1 LEILDNP
8 IPTRIKVARQLAKI
22 SQKELGIRIGMD
34 INSASSRMNHYE
46 KGRHTPDIQTL
57 QRIAD
62 ELNVPL
68 AYLFCES
75 DVIAEINCL
84 IHRLSP
90 EEQKELLQSLN
101 IKERATK
108 K

>member
-1 LEILDNP
+1 LETLDNP
-8 IPTRIKVARQLAKI
+8 IPTRIKAARQKANI

-57 QRIAD
+57 KRMAD

-75 DVIAEINCL
+75 DVMAELNYI
-84 IHRLSP
+84 IHKLSI
-90 EEQKELLQSLN
+90 EEQKELLKSLSTDA
-101 IKERATK
+101 EATNK
-108 K
+108 